1 MVATILCGSDVNRD
15 ELDFHMHH
23 IPKST
28 NEIRK
33 VEEDGVTIGL
43 TYILRDFDHLTLA
56 DLAVRSFTRTTF
68 NGVPVVAHVDY
79 EEFPPAVKKRAGA
92 KPKRGGS
99 RLF

>member
-15 ELDFHMHH
+15 ELDFHIHH

-79 EEFPPAVKKRAGA
+79 EEFPPCCQKE
-92 KPKRGGS
+92 S
-99 RLF
+99 WSQT